1 MTSRILVGIDGSKY
15 ADKAFEYATSLAQ
28 KFENSHLLIV
38 NIIEKPATVGHSLSV
53 ELERDRRD
61 MLRKYQEKAS
71 SMGLETVNTTVE
83 EGYSAAKQILEISS
97 KENIDTIVIGS
108 QGQYLTLEDSII
120 GSTSYKLAQSAKC
133 TVVIAR

>member
-28 KFENSHLLIV
+28 KFENSYLLIV
-38 NIIEKPATVGHSLSV
+38 NIVEKPATIGQSLSI
-53 ELERDRRD
+53 ELERDRKD
-61 MLRKYQEKAS
+61 MLRKYQDKAS
-71 SMGLETVNTTVE
+71 SMGLKSVNIVVE

-97 KENIDTIVIGS
+97 RENIDTIVIGS

-133 TVVIAR
+133 TVIIAR

>member
-15 ADKAFEYATSLAQ
+15 ADKAYEYATSLAQ

-38 NIIEKPATVGHSLSV
+38 NIVEKPATIGQSLSI
-53 ELERDRRD
+53 ELERDRKD
-61 MLRKYQEKAS
+61 MLRKYQDKAS
-71 SMGLETVNTTVE
+71 GMGLKSVNIVVE

-97 KENIDTIVIGS
+97 RENIDTIIIGS

-120 GSTSYKLAQSAKC
+120 GSTSYKLVQSAKC

>member
-38 NIIEKPATVGHSLSV
+38 NIIEKPATVGQSLSI
-53 ELERDRRD
+53 ELERDRKD
-61 MLRKYQEKAS
+61 MLRKYQDKAS
-71 SMGLETVNTTVE
+71 TMGLKSVNIVVE

-97 KENIDTIVIGS
+97 RENIDTIVIGS

>member
-15 ADKAFEYATSLAQ
+15 ADRAFEYATSLAQ
-28 KFENSHLLIV
+28 NFENSHLLIV
-38 NIIEKPATVGHSLSV
+38 NIVEKPATVGQSLSI
-53 ELERDRRD
+53 ELERDRKD
-61 MLRKYQEKAS
+61 MLRKYQDKAIT
-71 SMGLETVNTTVE
+71 MGLKSVNIVVE

-97 KENIDTIVIGS
+97 RENIDTIVIGS

>member
-15 ADKAFEYATSLAQ
+15 ADRAFEYATSLAQ
-28 KFENSHLLIV
+28 NFENSHLLIV
-38 NIIEKPATVGHSLSV
+38 NIVEKPATVGQSLSI
-53 ELERDRRD
+53 ELERDRKD
-61 MLRKYQEKAS
+61 MLRKYQDKAIT
-71 SMGLETVNTTVE
+71 MGLKSVNIVVE

-97 KENIDTIVIGS
+97 RENIDTIVIGS

-120 GSTSYKLAQSAKC
+120 GSTSYKLVQSAKC

>member
-15 ADKAFEYATSLAQ
+15 ADKAFE
-28 KFENSHLLIV
+28 NIV
-38 NIIEKPATVGHSLSV
+38 EKPATVGQSLSM
-53 ELERDRRD
+53 ELERDRKD
-61 MLRKYQEKAS
+61 MLRKYQDKAIT
-71 SMGLETVNTTVE
+71 MGLKLVNIVVE

-97 KENIDTIVIGS
+97 RENIDTIVIGS

>member
-15 ADKAFEYATSLAQ
+15 SDKAFEYASSLAQ

-38 NIIEKPATVGHSLSV
+38 NIIEKPSTIGHSLSV
-53 ELERDRRD
+53 ELKRDRKD
-61 MLRKYQEKAS
+61 MLRKYQDKAS
-71 SMGLETVNTTVE
+71 GMGLKSVNVVVE
-83 EGYSAAKQILEISS
+83 EGYSAAKQLLEISS
-97 KENIDTIVIGS
+97 RENIDTIVIGS

-120 GSTSYKLAQSAKC
+120 GSTSYKLAQSAKS

>member
-1 MTSRILVGIDGSKY
+1 MTSRILVGIDGSRY
-15 ADKAFEYATSLAQ
+15 SDKAFEYATSLAQ
-28 KFENSHLLIV
+28 KFKNSHLLIV

-53 ELERDRRD
+53 ELEGDRKE
-61 MLRKYQEKAS
+61 MLRKYQDKAS
-71 SMGLETVNTTVE
+71 NMGLKSVNIVVE

-97 KENIDTIVIGS
+97 RENIDTIVIGR
-108 QGQYLTLEDSII
+108 QGQFLTLEDSII

>member
-15 ADKAFEYATSLAQ
+15 ADKAFEYATSLGQ

-38 NIIEKPATVGHSLSV
+38 NIVEKPATVGQSLSI
-53 ELERDRRD
+53 ELERDRKD
-61 MLRKYQEKAS
+61 MLRRYQDKAIT
-71 SMGLETVNTTVE
+71 MGLKTVNIAVE

-97 KENIDTIVIGS
+97 RENIDTIVIGS

>member
-15 ADKAFEYATSLAQ
+15 ADKAFEYATSLVQ

-38 NIIEKPATVGHSLSV
+38 NIIEKPATIGQSLSI
-53 ELERDRRD
+53 ELERDRKE
-61 MLRKYQEKAS
+61 MLRKCQDKAIT
-71 SMGLETVNTTVE
+71 MGLKSVNTVVE

-97 KENIDTIVIGS
+97 RENIDTIVIGS

-133 TVVIAR
+133 TVIIAR

>member
-1 MTSRILVGIDGSKY
+1 MTSRILVGIDGYKY
-15 ADKAFEYATSLAQ
+15 SDKAFEYATSLAQ

-38 NIIEKPATVGHSLSV
+38 NIIEKPATIGQSLSV
-53 ELERDRRD
+53 ELERDRKG
-61 MLRKYQEKAS
+61 MLRKYQDKPS
-71 SMGLETVNTTVE
+71 TRGLKSVNIVVE

-97 KENIDTIVIGS
+97 RENIDTIVIGS